1 MVAWSS
7 SAGAVDVEIHGY
19 PFGCKTPD
27 GETRKPKFGDV
38 GGMYFAGLPQG
49 RKACLETIDRM
60 IYSCGANTTFI
71 SHDLNDQYADCLPIF
86 EQQAEWCARHFELQR
101 SKCDSGGSSAPA
113 AEATEAVAE
122 PAVEPANATM
132 WALKRSNLRSGPGT
146 DHAKVGLL
154 NVGDAVQVTG
164 EIDAWLRIEAPG
176 GGEAFVYGPL
186 LTEEV
191 PVTTSASA
199 EPPGRL
205 CSSEG
210 DDSECWR
217 EIADNPGCH
226 LWERYSSWYISVSSW
241 SGSCRRG
248 VADGAGTLVERVQ
261 NPDLDLDFP
270 VEDVLT
276 ILQGKRH
283 GKVVRH
289 FPDTGAVTEGQYSR
303 GTAFGKWVLYS
314 RDGSC
319 VTVTEYSEG
328 LVSKKDW
335 GCNENPDLKMAGS
348 GADLA
353 EEPAEV
359 ATASPTADTASTGPL
374 HGSITF
380 SQEADGGYAW
390 GIAWSFDSP
399 AGALAEATDQ
409 CREYGGTGCEEAGWF
424 ENACGA
430 LAVGGGN
437 GYGTGWGDTLAE
449 ARRDAL
455 TQCRVADCR
464 VEVARCSQSQE
475 TGGKGRQQEEDQ
487 VVTRELKIAL
497 EPQCTDIG
505 AVWHKAKRSMSLLDP
520 RELPSCWWEISEM
533 PGCHVF
539 GLYGLRPV
547 AWSGGCSAGVATGP
561 GELEGSVFR
570 DDLLDGS
577 EGAVA
582 SFKASGKINHGKKHG
597 RWVFQFA
604 DSSGVATGEG
614 SFQDGLRHGR
624 WVYREPY
631 GESVLDYDPTWIRQY
646 PD

>member
-1 MVAWSS
+1 
-7 SAGAVDVEIHGY
+7 
-19 PFGCKTPD
+19 
-27 GETRKPKFGDV
+27 
-38 GGMYFAGLPQG
+38 
-49 RKACLETIDRM
+49 
-60 IYSCGANTTFI
+60 
-71 SHDLNDQYADCLPIF
+71 
-86 EQQAEWCARHFELQR
+86 
-101 SKCDSGGSSAPA
+101 
-113 AEATEAVAE
+113 
-122 PAVEPANATM
+122 
-132 WALKRSNLRSGPGT
+132 
-146 DHAKVGLL
+146 
-154 NVGDAVQVTG
+154 
-164 EIDAWLRIEAPG
+164 
-176 GGEAFVYGPL
+176 
-186 LTEEV
+186 
-191 PVTTSASA
+191 
-199 EPPGRL
+199 
-205 CSSEG
+205 
-210 DDSECWR
+210 
-217 EIADNPGCH
+217 
-226 LWERYSSWYISVSSW
+226 
-241 SGSCRRG
+241 
-248 VADGAGTLVERVQ
+248 
-261 NPDLDLDFP
+261 
-270 VEDVLT
+270 
-276 ILQGKRH
+276 
-283 GKVVRH
+283 
-289 FPDTGAVTEGQYSR
+289 
-303 GTAFGKWVLYS
+303 
-314 RDGSC
+314 
-319 VTVTEYSEG
+319 
-328 LVSKKDW
+328 
-335 GCNENPDLKMAGS
+335 MAGS

-430 LAVGGGN
+430 LAIGDGN

-449 ARRDAL
+449 AERDAL